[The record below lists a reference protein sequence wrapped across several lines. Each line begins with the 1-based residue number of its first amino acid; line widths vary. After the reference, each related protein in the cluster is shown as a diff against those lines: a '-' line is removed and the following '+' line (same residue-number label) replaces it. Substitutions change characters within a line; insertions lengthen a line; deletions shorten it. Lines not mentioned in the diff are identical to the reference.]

1 MKSLAKHLNK
11 YHGVKE
17 EEIGEAT
24 DPWADVRDPK
34 IDYYSELRPGGTTLT
49 DRAWRANQDA
59 IRKMA
64 TKLQKQRDGVK
75 EAEEPKGTEAA
86 YDLSKVYPGH
96 TPEDKPAYTAG
107 GDWGVKEAEKHPKG
121 CVCRDCRDASYMK
134 SRNRQMGQVNKKPK
148 DKEPMKVWAKTEEV
162 DPLLAASLGYI
173 NQQISNAGGET
184 KKEK

>member
-1 MKSLAKHLNK
+1 MVGPGTASNQRWSHEGKGGYKESFRAGTGMKSLAKHLNK

-34 IDYYSELRPGGTTLT
+34 IDYYSERHPGSTKLT

-121 CVCRDCRDASYMK
+121 CVCRECRMHRAPS
-134 SRNRQMGQVNKKPK
+134 
-148 DKEPMKVWAKTEEV
+148 
-162 DPLLAASLGYI
+162 
-173 NQQISNAGGET
+173 
-184 KKEK
+184 